1 MFAARDQE
9 NLVHGHQAAAAAKP
23 LNQGT
28 KQLAPKTPGN
38 KTAKTPIRVPL
49 NDENGPTGFGG
60 GKKTLG
66 KGNEN
71 SIFGTKQGG
80 ALDGK
85 AFITPMGPRNR
96 APLGVK
102 TTNAKAKAF
111 QTPAPAAIGG
121 QLGNINQRSVSVQ
134 KPKPKVSHPETT
146 KLEDI
151 LADKE
156 ALDER
161 EIEYMP
167 PKAKDLPDYPDD
179 FLPIPDPPVLHGPD
193 VLEGWFDHYANK
205 SDAGGLS
212 YIQRKELEEKETNEY
227 LDKKGEAEMLL
238 AADSTP
244 MSCLCDEEC
253 WGAECKESVARRK
266 AAQETY
272 RKTITALESK
282 YLAKFTKSAERK
294 GPSMRTSKAA
304 ATALS
309 QAKRPPAS
317 GTKPAVKASGPSKK
331 PGFIPPLGNKKPAP
345 PNMSEKR
352 HAAAAAAS
360 KTTMGYSKGRAASA
374 AMRKTVMPGNNSP
387 EREMGPD
394 YKLAPAVFIQ
404 RYGVPK
410 FGTQKWLECKSSGCF
425 DENTEVH
432 EDLGAKV
439 TAENDGLAK
448 YFKEEAEKEFVLEL

>member
-1 MFAARDQE
+1 M
-9 NLVHGHQAAAAAKP
+9 
-23 LNQGT
+23 
-28 KQLAPKTPGN
+28 
-38 KTAKTPIRVPL
+38 
-49 NDENGPTGFGG
+49 
-60 GKKTLG
+60 
-66 KGNEN
+66 
-71 SIFGTKQGG
+71 
-80 ALDGK
+80 
-85 AFITPMGPRNR
+85 
-96 APLGVK
+96 
-102 TTNAKAKAF
+102 
-111 QTPAPAAIGG
+111 
-121 QLGNINQRSVSVQ
+121 
-134 KPKPKVSHPETT
+134 
-146 KLEDI
+146 
-151 LADKE
+151 
-156 ALDER
+156 
-161 EIEYMP
+161 
-167 PKAKDLPDYPDD
+167 
-179 FLPIPDPPVLHGPD
+179 LHGPD